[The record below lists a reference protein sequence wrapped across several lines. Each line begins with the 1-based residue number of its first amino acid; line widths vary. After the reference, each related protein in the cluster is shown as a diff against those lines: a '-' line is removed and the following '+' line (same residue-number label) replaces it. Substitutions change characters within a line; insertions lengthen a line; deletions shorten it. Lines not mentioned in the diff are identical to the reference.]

1 MSNLQKDNPS
11 RLPQFAI
18 IEVTQLV
25 DAGGQVLGLR
35 EAVLSKE
42 HPSTPTNMNDLA
54 MVLKDQGKYEQAEEM
69 NR

>member
-18 IEVTQLV
+18 IEVTKLV
-25 DAGGQVLGLR
+25 DAGGLVLGLR
-35 EAVLSKE
+35 EAVLGKE
-42 HPSTPTNMNDLA
+42 HPSTPTSMNDLA
-54 MVLKDQGKYEQAEEM
+54 MVLRDGGKYEQAEEM